1 MTPMELEIN
10 GVSSE
15 PKELA
20 NIQSSELRHVKY
32 QGNRQDK
39 FKRYY
44 SDR

>member
-20 NIQSSELRHVKY
+20 NIQSSELRQVKTKVTGKTGLSM
-32 QGNRQDK
+32 QIGN
-39 FKRYY
+39 
-44 SDR
+44 